1 MAIELR
7 RNERRYESADVE
19 ECEPFDISQEL
30 DAPLVNEQ
38 RKLLVRK
45 VLSELA
51 NRDRRLLRAIFLDE
65 REPAELCLN
74 FGGDQDYLRVLI
86 FRAKA
91 RFREAYT
98 RSPGAA
104 A

>member
-1 MAIELR
+1 VAIELR

-74 FGGDQDYLRVLI
+74 FLGTRI
-86 FRAKA
+86 IC
-91 RFREAYT
+91 AY
-98 RSPGAA
+98 
-104 A
+104 